1 MVNFLK
7 EISDELFANTRD
19 LDGQTKRKIHKILPF
34 GKKHHPEHIM
44 KWISPW
50 GEGFPGWHLEC
61 TAMSTKYL
69 GEQFDIHGGGIGFE
83 ISAPRMRNCTRKRL
97 QRCFAS
103 EILDARKYADHERT
117 KNE

>member
-1 MVNFLK
+1 MPLEK
-7 EISDELFANTRD
+7 AS
-19 LDGQTKRKIHKILPF
+19 
-34 GKKHHPEHIM
+34 PEHIM

-69 GEQFDIHGGGIGFE
+69 GEQFDIHGVEWILNFRTTNAKLHKE
-83 ISAPRMRNCTRKRL
+83 KV

-103 EILDARKYADHERT
+103 EILDACEYADHERT